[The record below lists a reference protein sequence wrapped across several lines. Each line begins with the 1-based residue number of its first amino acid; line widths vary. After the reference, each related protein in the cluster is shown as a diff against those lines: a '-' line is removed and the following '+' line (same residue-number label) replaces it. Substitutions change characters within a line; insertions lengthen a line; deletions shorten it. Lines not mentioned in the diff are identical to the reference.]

1 MASALAHCVECG
13 NVHSARAALI
23 PSPFQP
29 IIAQQLMPTASEK
42 AAIRDLLRETD
53 ADIVRLLCEVAE
65 LRHRSEH
72 HRAIIAPIR
81 RVPPEIMAEVFLQLT
96 ALEAEAHSQ
105 SQDFLGQN
113 YLVRPVVNKAPLI
126 FCGIS
131 RGWRAIALSTPRL
144 WNSLSL
150 RFKNKPIPTSVSLCE
165 MWLQRSGSLPLSIQ
179 LYPRS
184 YTFWP
189 TKLRVNAIDDCQD
202 LMKTILRF
210 AKRWRWLDLDRLP
223 TCAHDVLNDLAPGS
237 VPILETLLVRHRA
250 PPANETAESTPWERL
265 RVAPKLRHLYFAA
278 LGRAN
283 ITTGGE
289 QSTFPWSQL
298 THIDVGDCSV
308 DDCLQILNQAS
319 TAVGCR
325 FAITRPSAQ
334 EHHPILHSE
343 LRVLHIQVD
352 WHGTSLGLLWSCL
365 ACTVLS
371 TLSVQGDRVSTG
383 LPSFITRT
391 GRTIEEL
398 TLTSSNLDDDQFM
411 SCLRDMPLLRRLRVT
426 EIVSEIGPGVQFTN
440 QVWTS
445 LTPPRPLVPNLESLD
460 VSGMAHS
467 SHKLIVRMLE
477 SRLGAGD
484 GQAPKLKAV
493 TLSFWRHVSDSA
505 ILRLDA
511 FGERGVKMS
520 VERMNEG
527 EEEGSEASDSE
538 TEDENS
544 DLQPVTD

>member
-1 MASALAHCVECG
+1 
-13 NVHSARAALI
+13 
-23 PSPFQP
+23 
-29 IIAQQLMPTASEK
+29 
-42 AAIRDLLRETD
+42 
-53 ADIVRLLCEVAE
+53 
-65 LRHRSEH
+65 
-72 HRAIIAPIR
+72 
-81 RVPPEIMAEVFLQLT
+81 
-96 ALEAEAHSQ
+96 
-105 SQDFLGQN
+105 
-113 YLVRPVVNKAPLI
+113 
-126 FCGIS
+126 
-131 RGWRAIALSTPRL
+131 
-144 WNSLSL
+144 
-150 RFKNKPIPTSVSLCE
+150 
-165 MWLQRSGSLPLSIQ
+165 
-179 LYPRS
+179 LYPRN
-184 YTFWP
+184 YTFWS
-189 TKLRVNAIDDCQD
+189 KKQRVNAIDDCQD

-250 PPANETAESTPWERL
+250 LPANETAESTPWERL
-265 RVAPKLRHLYFAA
+265 CVAPKLRHLYFAA

-325 FAITRPSAQ
+325 FAITHPSAQ
-334 EHHPILHSE
+334 EQHHPILHSE
-343 LRVLHIQVD
+343 LRVLHIQVEL
-352 WHGTSLGLLWSCL
+352 HGTSLGLLWSCL

-371 TLSVQGDRVSTG
+371 TLSVQGDRVSAG
-383 LPSFITRT
+383 FPSFIART

-411 SCLRDMPLLRRLRVT
+411 SCLCDMPLLRHLKVT
-426 EIVSEIGPGVQFTN
+426 EMVTEIGPGIQLTN

-467 SHKLIVRMLE
+467 SHKLIVRMLK
-477 SRLGAGD
+477 SRLRAGD

-505 ILRLDA
+505 FLRLAA
-511 FGERGVKMS
+511 FGERGVTM
-520 VERMNEG
+520 RLDCMAEG

-544 DLQPVTD
+544 GLQPVTD